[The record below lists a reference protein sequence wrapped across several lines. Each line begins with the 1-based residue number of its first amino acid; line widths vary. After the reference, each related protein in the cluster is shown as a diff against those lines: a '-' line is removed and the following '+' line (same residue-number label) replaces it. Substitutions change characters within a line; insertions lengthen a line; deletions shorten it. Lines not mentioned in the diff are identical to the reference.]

1 LVDERGCSDVHR
13 LGVGQ
18 ANPNDDR
25 AVQPI
30 GRLSRLHQLPDACKQ
45 SIVGILAHCRDR
57 QRASRLT
64 RSGVNLYRERRR
76 RRRAAS
82 SWSGN
87 GSDRIHGPRVERSA
101 GHGVKPGACIAR
113 MPGVRLKKRSRAEK
127 STALTPRF
135 VTDDNKHYHPRG
147 SRDRLRDSSAAT
159 SLAGPGRNLS
169 PVIGTHHEQ
178 VHRGRG

>member
-1 LVDERGCSDVHR
+1 MDERGCSDVHR

-18 ANPNDDR
+18 ANSSDDR